1 MGNLASVVDELLAV
15 DPRELPSV
23 ALGEEIEELYR
34 QASRLQAAILDRVEA
49 FDRTGAAKATPHLT
63 TAAWLRATT
72 RLSPNASYRDVHL
85 ARDLADVL
93 PATRAA
99 LRDGTI
105 NPTQAQQIAS
115 LRSAIGDDA
124 LRSAEPHLAE
134 FATRVSA
141 KELTSA
147 ITHVKHMYGRD
158 NTDRDE
164 QDDYANRTLHSS
176 TTIGG
181 IGVGKWTLHPAGQE
195 IVQTALHALSK
206 PIPGDDRSPAQ
217 RRADALITMAELAL
231 RSGQLPIT
239 GGVKPHVTVIVAA
252 ATLADTPGAPAA
264 DYAFGATT
272 SAEWARRFACDA
284 AVSRIVMGPASEI
297 LDAGRTVRTFTAA
310 QLRAIVA
317 RDRHC
322 IWTGCDAPP
331 GWCDGHHRTHWA
343 DGGDTDVDNGVLL
356 CGRHHDRVHNAHHA
370 ITRQPDGTYTVDIRP
385 GSDPTWTA
393 RNKGGP

>member
-49 FDRTGAAKATPHLT
+49 FDRTGAAKATPHVT

-206 PIPGDDRSPAQ
+206 PIPGDDRTPAQ

-284 AVSRIVMGPASEI
+284 AVSRIVTGPASEI

-343 DGGDTDVDNGVLL
+343 DGGVTDVDNGVLL
-356 CGRHHDRVHNAHHA
+356 CGRHHDRVHNGHHA
-370 ITRQPDGTYTVDIRP
+370 ITKQPDGTYAVDPRP
-385 GSDPTWTA
+385 GSDPTWTH

>member
-1 MGNLASVVDELLAV
+1 MGNLASAVDELLAV
-15 DPRELPSV
+15 DPRDLPSS
-23 ALGEEIEELYR
+23 ALGEEIVEISR
-34 QASRLQAAILDRVEA
+34 QLSRLQAAYLDRVEA
-49 FDRTGAAKATPHLT
+49 FDRTGVALAEHGS
-63 TAAWLRATT
+63 TAAWLRAKT
-72 RLSPNASYRDVHL
+72 RLSPSASYRDVHL
-85 ARDLADVL
+85 ARDLVDVL
-93 PATRAA
+93 PATRSA
-99 LRDGTI
+99 LRDGAI

-115 LRSAIGDDA
+115 LRPSIGDEA
-124 LRSAEPHLAE
+124 LRSAEPHLVDY
-134 FATRVSA
+134 ATRVSA

-158 NTDRDE
+158 RQDSEE
-164 QDDYANRTLHSS
+164 QDDYAARKLHSS

-181 IGVGKWTLHPAGQE
+181 MGVGQWTLHPAGQE

-206 PIPGDDRSPAQ
+206 PIPGDDRTAAQ

-239 GGVKPHVTVIVAA
+239 GGVKPHVTVIVRNE
-252 ATLADTPGAPAA
+252 TLADVPGAPAA

-297 LDAGRTVRTFTAA
+297 LDAGRTTRTFTAA

-331 GWCDGHHRTHWA
+331 GWCDAHHIHHWA
-343 DGGDTDVDNGVLL
+343 DLGPTDIDNGALL
-356 CGRHHDRVHNAHHA
+356 CGRHHDRVHNNHHA
-370 ITRQPDGTYTVDIRP
+370 INKQPDGTYTVNPQP
-385 GSDPTWTA
+385 GSDPTWTS
-393 RNKGGP
+393 RNRHGP

>member
-1 MGNLASVVDELLAV
+1 MGNLASAVDELLAV
-15 DPRELPSV
+15 DPRDLPSS
-23 ALGEEIEELYR
+23 ALGEEIVEISR
-34 QASRLQAAILDRVEA
+34 QLSRLQAAYLDRVEA
-49 FDRTGAAKATPHLT
+49 FDRTGVALAEHGS
-63 TAAWLRATT
+63 TAAWLRAKT
-72 RLSPNASYRDVHL
+72 RLSPSASYRDVHL
-85 ARDLADVL
+85 ARDLVDVL
-93 PATRAA
+93 PATRSA
-99 LRDGTI
+99 LRDGAI

-115 LRSAIGDDA
+115 LRPSIGDEA
-124 LRSAEPHLAE
+124 LRSAEPHLVDY
-134 FATRVSA
+134 ATRVSA

-158 NTDRDE
+158 RQDSEE
-164 QDDYANRTLHSS
+164 QDDYAARKLHSS

-181 IGVGKWTLHPAGQE
+181 MGVGQWTLHPAGQE

-206 PIPGDDRSPAQ
+206 PIPGDDRTAAQ

-239 GGVKPHVTVIVAA
+239 GGVKPHVTVIVRNE
-252 ATLADTPGAPAA
+252 TLADVPGAPAA

-331 GWCDGHHRTHWA
+331 GWCDAHHIHHWA
-343 DGGDTDVDNGVLL
+343 DLGPTDIDNGALL
-356 CGRHHDRVHNAHHA
+356 CGRHHDRVHNNHHA
-370 ITRQPDGTYTVDIRP
+370 INKQPDGTYTVNPQP
-385 GSDPTWTA
+385 GSDPTWTS
-393 RNKGGP
+393 RNKHGP

>member
-1 MGNLASVVDELLAV
+1 MGNLASAVDELLAE
-15 DPRELPSV
+15 DPRDVPSA
-23 ALGEEIEELYR
+23 ALGEEIVEISR
-34 QASRLQAAILDRVEA
+34 QLSRLQAAYLDRVEA
-49 FDRTGAAKATPHLT
+49 FDRTGAALGEHGS
-63 TAAWLRATT
+63 TAAWLRAKT
-72 RLSPNASYRDVHL
+72 RATPNASYRDVHL
-85 ARDLADVL
+85 ARDLFDVL

-99 LRDGTI
+99 LRDGVI

-124 LRSAEPHLAE
+124 LRSAEPHLVE
-134 FATRVSA
+134 FASRVSA
-141 KELTSA
+141 KELTGA
-147 ITHVKHMYGRD
+147 ITHVKHMYGRER
-158 NTDRDE
+158 NDRDE
-164 QDDYANRTLHSS
+164 QDDYAARKLHSS
-176 TTIGG
+176 TTVGG
-181 IGVGKWTLHPAGQE
+181 MGVGQWVLHPAGQE

-206 PIPGDDRSPAQ
+206 PIPGDDRTPAQ
-217 RRADALITMAELAL
+217 RRADALVTMAELAM

-239 GGVKPHVTVIVAA
+239 GGVKPHVTVIVGNE
-252 ATLADTPGAPAA
+252 TLADAPGAPAA
-264 DYAFGATT
+264 DYGFGTTT

-331 GWCDGHHRTHWA
+331 GWCDGHHIQHWA
-343 DGGDTDVDNGVLL
+343 DGGPTDVDNGVLL
-356 CGRHHDRVHNAHHA
+356 CGRHHDRVHNNHHG
-370 ITRQPDGTYTVDIRP
+370 ITRTPDGHYTVDLRP

-393 RNKGGP
+393 RNKGAP

>member
-15 DPRELPSV
+15 DPRELPST

-49 FDRTGAAKATPHLT
+49 FDRTGAALADHGS
-63 TAAWLRATT
+63 TAAWLRAKT
-72 RLSPNASYRDVHL
+72 RLSPAASSRDVHL
-85 ARDLADVL
+85 ARDLKDVL

-99 LRDGTI
+99 LRDGAI

-115 LRSAIGDDA
+115 LRPAIGDDA

-141 KELTSA
+141 KELTGA
-147 ITHVKHMYGRD
+147 ITHVKHMYGRER
-158 NTDRDE
+158 TDRDE
-164 QDDYANRTLHSS
+164 QDDYAARKLHSS
-176 TTIGG
+176 TTVGG
-181 IGVGKWTLHPAGQE
+181 MGVGQWTLHPAGQE

-206 PIPGDDRSPAQ
+206 PIPGDDRTPAQ

-239 GGVKPHVTVIVAA
+239 GGVKPHVTVIVPA

-284 AVSRIVMGPASEI
+284 AISRIITGPASEI

-310 QLRAIVA
+310 QLRAIVT

-322 IWTGCDAPP
+322 IWTGCDTPP
-331 GWCDGHHRTHWA
+331 GWCDAHHNTHWA
-343 DGGDTDVDNGVLL
+343 DGGPTDIDNGVLL

-370 ITRQPDGTYTVDIRP
+370 ITRQPNGTYTVDMRP

-393 RNKGGP
+393 RNKHGP

>member
-1 MGNLASVVDELLAV
+1 MGNLASAVDELLAV
-15 DPRELPSV
+15 DPRDVPTV
-23 ALGEEIEELYR
+23 ALREEIVELYK

-49 FDRTGAAKATPHLT
+49 FDRLGGAKATPHVT

-72 RLSPNASYRDVHL
+72 RLSPTASYRDLHL
-85 ARDLADVL
+85 ARDLKDAL

-99 LRDGTI
+99 LRDGAI
-105 NPTQAQQIAS
+105 HATQAQQIAS
-115 LRSAIGDDA
+115 LRPAIGDDSLA
-124 LRSAEPHLAE
+124 KAEPQLVDY
-134 FATRVSA
+134 ATRVSA
-141 KELTSA
+141 KELTAA
-147 ITHVKHMYGRD
+147 ITHVKHMYGRENND
-158 NTDRDE
+158 KDE
-164 QDDYANRTLHSS
+164 QDDYAARKLHSS
-176 TTIGG
+176 TTIHG
-181 IGVGKWTLHPAGQE
+181 IGVGQWTLHPAGQE

-206 PIPGDDRSPAQ
+206 PIPGDDRTPAQ

-239 GGVKPHVTVIVAA
+239 GGVKPHVTVIVRNE
-252 ATLADTPGAPAA
+252 TLANAPGAPAA

-284 AVSRIVMGPASEI
+284 AVSRIVMGPNSEI

-331 GWCDGHHRTHWA
+331 GWCDAHHKTHWA
-343 DGGDTDVDNGVLL
+343 DGGPTEINNGVLL

-370 ITRQPDGTYTVDIRP
+370 ITKQPDGTFVVDPRP

-393 RNKGGP
+393 RHKRGP

>member
-15 DPRELPSV
+15 DPRDVPTAV
-23 ALGEEIEELYR
+23 LGEEIEELYR

-49 FDRTGAAKATPHLT
+49 FDRAGGAQATPHVT

-85 ARDLADVL
+85 ARDLKDVL

-99 LRDGTI
+99 LRDGAI

-115 LRSAIGDDA
+115 LRSAIGDAA
-124 LRSAEPHLAE
+124 LGKAEPHLVE

-158 NTDRDE
+158 NQDRDE
-164 QDDYANRTLHSS
+164 QDDYAARKLHSS

-181 IGVGKWTLHPAGQE
+181 IGVGQWTLHPAGQE

-206 PIPGDDRSPAQ
+206 PIPGDDRTPAQ

-239 GGVKPHVTVIVAA
+239 GGVKPHVTVIVRNE
-252 ATLADTPGAPAA
+252 TLADAPGAPAA

-284 AVSRIVMGPASEI
+284 AISRIVTGPASEI
-297 LDAGRTVRTFTAA
+297 LDAGRTTRTFTAA
-310 QLRAIVA
+310 QLRAITA

-331 GWCDGHHRTHWA
+331 GWCDAHHITHWA
-343 DGGDTDVDNGVLL
+343 NGGPTDIHNGVLL

-370 ITRQPDGTYTVDIRP
+370 ITRQPDGTYTVNPQP
-385 GSDPTWTA
+385 GSDPTWTE
-393 RNKGGP
+393 RNKHGP